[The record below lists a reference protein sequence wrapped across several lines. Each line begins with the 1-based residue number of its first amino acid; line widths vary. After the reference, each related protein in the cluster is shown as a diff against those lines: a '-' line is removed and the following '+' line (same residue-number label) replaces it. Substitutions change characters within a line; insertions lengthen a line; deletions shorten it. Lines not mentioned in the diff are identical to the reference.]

1 MPAGSHPDRST
12 TPVSYEARDGVSV
25 ITLTRPSVLNALDT
39 GLAAALVDAVEH
51 AETDDTYAI
60 VVRGAGRAFCSGMDR
75 NALARGD
82 IGESFYRLWIRALNR
97 LEDAAK
103 VSIAVLHGYSIGG
116 GLQLA
121 VACDLRLATTD
132 AVVGLG
138 ASRHGIIPDG
148 SVLRL
153 ARLIGLAR
161 AKELSLLNDEITGV
175 AAHAIGLVTRV
186 CAATELDATLAGML
200 ERLRHQAPTA
210 NAHIKRLLHESF
222 HTDPRARIDD
232 VLTAQAECMQSWETA
247 EANRAWHDRREPVF
261 HPRQQ
266 PAPASS
272 GRPEPAPA
280 SNRPPAS

>member
-1 MPAGSHPDRST
+1 MPAGSHSDRST
-12 TPVSYEARDGVSV
+12 SPVTYEARDGVSV
-25 ITLTRPSVLNALDT
+25 ITLTRPSVLNALNT
-39 GLAAALVDAVEH
+39 ALAAGLVEAVER
-51 AETDDTYAI
+51 AERDATYAI

-75 NALARGD
+75 AALAAGD
-82 IGESFYRLWIRALNR
+82 IGEPFYRFWIRALNR
-97 LEDAAK
+97 LEDTAK

-161 AKELSLLNDEITGV
+161 AKELSLLNDEITAE

-186 CAATELDATLAGML
+186 CAPGDVDAALGAML

-210 NAHIKRLLHESF
+210 NGHIKRLLHQSF
-222 HTDPRARIDD
+222 HADPRALIED
-232 VLTAQAECMQSWETA
+232 VLRAQDDCMRSWETT
-247 EANRAWHDRREPVF
+247 EANRAWNEQREPVF
-261 HPRQQ
+261 YPR
-266 PAPASS
+266 PT
-272 GRPEPAPA
+272 EPARP
-280 SNRPPAS
+280 SSRPPTT

>member
-1 MPAGSHPDRST
+1 
-12 TPVSYEARDGVSV
+12 VSV
-25 ITLTRPSVLNALDT
+25 ITLTRPSVLNALNT
-39 GLAAALVDAVEH
+39 ELAATLVEAVER
-51 AETDDTYAI
+51 AESDATTYAI

-75 NALARGD
+75 TALAAGD
-82 IGESFYRLWIRALNR
+82 IGEPFYRFWIRALNR
-97 LEDAAK
+97 LEDTAK

-121 VACDLRLATTD
+121 VACDLRLATSD

-161 AKELSLLNDEITGV
+161 AKELSLLNDELTAE

-186 CAATELDATLAGML
+186 CPSDGVDAALDAML

-210 NAHIKRLLHESF
+210 NGHIKRLLHESF
-222 HTDPRARIDD
+222 HTDPRARIED
-232 VLTAQAECMQSWETA
+232 VLRAQDDCMRSWETD
-247 EANRAWHDRREPVF
+247 EANRAWKDNREPVY
-261 HPRQQ
+261 HPKPTEPRTT
-266 PAPASS
+266 
-272 GRPEPAPA
+272 EPART
-280 SNRPPAS
+280 SIRPPSP

>member
-1 MPAGSHPDRST
+1 MPAGSHSDRST
-12 TPVSYEARDGVSV
+12 SPVAYEVRDGVSV
-25 ITLTRPSVLNALDT
+25 ITLARPSVLNALNT
-39 GLAAALVDAVEH
+39 ELAATLVDAVER
-51 AETDDTYAI
+51 AEHDASTYAV

-75 NALARGD
+75 TALAA
-82 IGESFYRLWIRALNR
+82 GEVGEPFYRFWIRALNR
-97 LEDAAK
+97 LEDMAK

-161 AKELSLLNDEITGV
+161 AKELSLLNEEMTAA
-175 AAHAIGLVTRV
+175 AAHAIGLVTRL
-186 CAATELDATLAGML
+186 CAPGEIEAALGAML

-210 NAHIKRLLHESF
+210 NGHIKRLLHESF
-222 HTDPRARIDD
+222 HADPRERIED
-232 VLTAQAECMQSWETA
+232 VLRAQDDCMRSWETT
-247 EANRAWHDRREPVF
+247 EANRAWQDKREPIY
-261 HPRQQ
+261 HPR
-266 PAPASS
+266 P
-272 GRPEPAPA
+272 RP
-280 SNRPPAS
+280 